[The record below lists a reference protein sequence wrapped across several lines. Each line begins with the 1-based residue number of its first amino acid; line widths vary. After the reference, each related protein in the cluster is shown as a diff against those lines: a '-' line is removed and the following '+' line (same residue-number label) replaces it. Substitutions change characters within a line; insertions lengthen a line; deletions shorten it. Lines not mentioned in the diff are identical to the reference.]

1 MAKKANKPAEV
12 QALPTG
18 YCPDLKKV
26 YKEEIIPALMKQFS
40 YSTVMQVP
48 RLVKI
53 TVNEQENV
61 VMLPLRL
68 VQDPTGE
75 PYVWTYKSFGK
86 KLVKTNVTLGPA
98 ANGNVVIS
106 EGLSAGTPV
115 VWEGDFTVFE
125 DGMKVKAEEREQAP
139 DAAPASTAAAE

>member
-1 MAKKANKPAEV
+1 M
-12 QALPTG
+12 
-18 YCPDLKKV
+18 
-26 YKEEIIPALMKQFS
+26 
-40 YSTVMQVP
+40 
-48 RLVKI
+48 
-53 TVNEQENV
+53 
-61 VMLPLRL
+61 
-68 VQDPTGE
+68 
-75 PYVWTYKSFGK
+75 
-86 KLVKTNVTLGPA
+86 KTNVTLGPA